1 MSQCD
6 YTDLLMLAWGSK
18 MNSPCRI
25 CRPISIEQFKT
36 KLVHKGL
43 MWVVTTRSL
52 SFFQIEGNF
61 FLQITEYLA

>member
-6 YTDLLMLAWGSK
+6 FTDLLMLAWGSK
-18 MNSPCRI
+18 MNSPRRI

-36 KLVHKGL
+36 KLVRKGL
-43 MWVVTTRSL
+43 MWVVTTPSL